1 MENDK
6 AIGWISAMEN
16 GSPVL
21 SELIEAHSLSKKY
34 RVDPKKPYTTQVINK
49 GLDLIYEKWGGH
61 EAFCPLVKG
70 KPLPLFIPLKTEGR
84 SAVCFMVRPA
94 MIEQIGFF

>member
-70 KPLPLFIPLKTEGR
+70 KPLPLFIPLKNRRT
-84 SAVCFMVRPA
+84 
-94 MIEQIGFF
+94 IGGLLYGQTGHDRTN